1 MPFDAKVFRILIA
14 SPGDVG
20 EERGVIPE
28 IINEWNAVSAA
39 QAKSVLMPVKWESHA
54 APLLG
59 NRPQAIINEQL
70 VNDCD
75 LLVGVFWTRIGSH
88 TGVSISGTAE
98 EIEQFVAQKKP
109 VMLYFSQSPV
119 DPEKIDID
127 QFTVMRSFKEKM
139 RLQGLTESY
148 SGIPDFRQKF
158 SRQLAINLNS
168 ILTHVASALT
178 DQRLTTPKAKLPK
191 SVVPAPLDL
200 LLAVDSAATLTADQ
214 INEYLVK
221 AVNAVAGSDGWADV
235 AAVGQYL
242 KTYTPIDYHVLG
254 FDKLNK
260 FLASTKLFETKV
272 AQKSARA
279 KAVDVAYVRLVKR
292 P

>member
-1 MPFDAKVFRILIA
+1 
-14 SPGDVG
+14 
-20 EERGVIPE
+20 
-28 IINEWNAVSAA
+28 
-39 QAKSVLMPVKWESHA
+39 
-54 APLLG
+54 
-59 NRPQAIINEQL
+59 
-70 VNDCD
+70 
-75 LLVGVFWTRIGSH
+75 
-88 TGVSISGTAE
+88 
-98 EIEQFVAQKKP
+98 
-109 VMLYFSQSPV
+109 MLYFSQSPV

-139 RLQGLTESY
+139 RLKGLTESY

-168 ILTHVASALT
+168 ILTQVATALT
-178 DQRLTTPKAKLPK
+178 DQRQTATKAKSPK

-200 LLAVDSAATLTADQ
+200 LFVADSAASLTPDH

-221 AVNAVAGSDGWADV
+221 AVTSVAGSDGWADV
-235 AAVGQYL
+235 AAVGNFL
-242 KTYTPIDYHVLG
+242 KIYTPIDYHVLG
-254 FDKLNK
+254 FNKLNK
-260 FLASTKLFETKV
+260 FLESTKLFETKV